1 MTHMLQ
7 MKKWK
12 TIRIKIIHINEK
24 NHFYTFYTFFQL
36 PRNKKP
42 VFSKKI
48 IQDLN
53 LFLKINV
60 IILKTHKHHGYEDKT
75 PYNCS

>member
-36 PRNKKP
+36 PGNKKP
-42 VFSKKI
+42 VFSKRNYSGFK
-48 IQDLN
+48 
-53 LFLKINV
+53 LFSQN
-60 IILKTHKHHGYEDKT
+60 
-75 PYNCS
+75 

>member
-24 NHFYTFYTFFQL
+24 NHFYTFFQL
-36 PRNKKP
+36 PGNKKP
-42 VFSKKI
+42 VFSKRNYSGFK
-48 IQDLN
+48 
-53 LFLKINV
+53 LFSQN
-60 IILKTHKHHGYEDKT
+60 
-75 PYNCS
+75 

>member
-1 MTHMLQ
+1 MNKKQHIQMTHMLQ

-42 VFSKKI
+42 VFSKKNNSGFKPVS
-48 IQDLN
+48 QN
-53 LFLKINV
+53 
-60 IILKTHKHHGYEDKT
+60 
-75 PYNCS
+75 

>member
-36 PRNKKP
+36 PGNKKP
-42 VFSKKI
+42 VFSKNNNSGFKLVS
-48 IQDLN
+48 QN
-53 LFLKINV
+53 
-60 IILKTHKHHGYEDKT
+60 
-75 PYNCS
+75 

>member
-24 NHFYTFYTFFQL
+24 NHFYTFFQL
-36 PRNKKP
+36 PGNKKP

>member
-1 MTHMLQ
+1 MN
-7 MKKWK
+7 KKTALTNDAYVTNEEME

-42 VFSKKI
+42 VFSKK
-48 IQDLN
+48 N
-53 LFLKINV
+53 N
-60 IILKTHKHHGYEDKT
+60 
-75 PYNCS
+75 S

>member
-42 VFSKKI
+42 VFSKQNNSGFKPVS
-48 IQDLN
+48 QN
-53 LFLKINV
+53 
-60 IILKTHKHHGYEDKT
+60 
-75 PYNCS
+75 

>member
-36 PRNKKP
+36 PGNKKP
-42 VFSKKI
+42 VFSKR
-48 IQDLN
+48 N
-53 LFLKINV
+53 YSGFNFFLKINV